1 MQILSFEPV
10 RRNRAVQKEENLRR
24 AIEISRYFRVSPATV
39 TRWTQRKENPLPSKK
54 KGNVVLID
62 LDVAK
67 KWFEEE

>member
-10 RRNRAVQKEENLRR
+10 RRNRTVQKEELRR

-39 TRWTQRKENPLPSKK
+39 TRWTQREENPLPSKK

-62 LDVAK
+62 LNVAK
-67 KWFEEE
+67 KWFEEG

>member
-10 RRNRAVQKEENLRR
+10 RRNRTVQKEELRR

-62 LDVAK
+62 LNVAK
-67 KWFEEE
+67 KWFEEG

>member
-10 RRNRAVQKEENLRR
+10 RRNHTVQKEELRR

-62 LDVAK
+62 LNVAK
-67 KWFEEE
+67 KWFEEV